1 MKKLMMMAVILLA
14 GVGSVMAQSDYKRGI
29 FNHVGLN
36 VGAGTEGI
44 SVGVAAPVTNFLEV
58 EAGVNI
64 MPSFKLSGDLDVDVN
79 TSSLPQVPVPNVQ
92 YPSSAT
98 IHAEGS
104 FDRTTF
110 NVKANLYP
118 FGGGSK
124 FFIAAGLSIG
134 GEKIAEV
141 TGSCDE
147 LRDFSNRYLKDN
159 PNLESQFRKAIS
171 ANLGGYNLELD
182 ENYNLQGDIRCK
194 NVRPYL
200 GLGFGRLVPKNRIGC
215 RFELGCQF
223 MGKLKVYQNG
233 NEIDINKA
241 LEDAGEDDLSKF
253 VKDLKVYPVL
263 KFSLTGESYNI
274 DKEL

>member
-1 MKKLMMMAVILLA
+1 MKKLMMVAVILLTS
-14 GVGSVMAQSDYKRGI
+14 VGSVMAQNEYKRGI

-44 SVGVAAPVTNFLEV
+44 SVGLAAPVTSFFEV
-58 EAGVNI
+58 EAGVNV

-79 TSSLPQVPVPNVQ
+79 TSSLPQVPNVQ
-92 YPSSAT
+92 YPPEAT

-141 TGSCDE
+141 NGSCDQLRNFSQSLPSQE
-147 LRDFSNRYLKDN
+147 LKN
-159 PNLESQFRKAIS
+159 QFRQAVS
-171 ANLGGYNLELD
+171 ANLAGYNLQFD
-182 ENYNLQGDIRCK
+182 ENYNVQGDIRCK
-194 NVRPYL
+194 KVRPYL
-200 GLGFGRLVPKNRIGC
+200 GLGFGRLVPKNRLGM
-215 RFELGCQF
+215 RLELGCQF
-223 MGKLKVYQNG
+223 MDKLKVYQNDT
-233 NEIDINKA
+233 EIDINKA
-241 LEDAGEDDLSKF
+241 LEDAGDDDLSKF
-253 VKDLKVYPVL
+253 VKDLKIYPVV
-263 KFSLTGESYNI
+263 KFSFTGRI
-274 DKEL
+274 L

>member
-36 VGAGTEGI
+36 VGASTEGI

-79 TSSLPQVPVPNVQ
+79 TSSLPQVPDFQ
-92 YPSSAT
+92 YPTSAT
-98 IHAEGS
+98 IHAEGA

-141 TGSCDE
+141 AGSCDE
-147 LRDFSNRYLKDN
+147 LRDFSNNYLKIIKLWSN
-159 PNLESQFRKAIS
+159 SSVRLYQPTWVVTTWSSMRTIMFRVIS
-171 ANLGGYNLELD
+171 VA
-182 ENYNLQGDIRCK
+182 RMF
-194 NVRPYL
+194 VHT
-200 GLGFGRLVPKNRIGC
+200 LV
-215 RFELGCQF
+215 
-223 MGKLKVYQNG
+223 
-233 NEIDINKA
+233 
-241 LEDAGEDDLSKF
+241 
-253 VKDLKVYPVL
+253 
-263 KFSLTGESYNI
+263 
-274 DKEL
+274 

>member
-1 MKKLMMMAVILLA
+1 MVAVILLTS
-14 GVGSVMAQSDYKRGI
+14 VGSVMAQSDYKRGI

-64 MPSFKLSGDLDVDVN
+64 MPSFKLSGDLDVDIN
-79 TSSLPQVPVPNVQ
+79 MPQESDIQ
-92 YPSSAT
+92 YPTSRT

-147 LRDFSNRYLKDN
+147 LRKFSENNLHTPELKD
-159 PNLESQFRKAIS
+159 QFRKAIS

-215 RFELGCQF
+215 RLELGCQF

-263 KFSLTGESYNI
+263 KFSLTGRI
-274 DKEL
+274 L

>member
-1 MKKLMMMAVILLA
+1 MKKLMMVAVILLTS
-14 GVGSVMAQSDYKRGI
+14 VGSVMAQSDYKRGI

-79 TSSLPQVPVPNVQ
+79 TSSLPQVPNVQ

-141 TGSCDE
+141 TGSCDK
-147 LRDFSNRYLKDN
+147 LRDFSNEYLKN
-159 PNLESQFRKAIS
+159 NQTLEQQFRKAIS

-215 RFELGCQF
+215 RLELGCQF

-253 VKDLKVYPVL
+253 VNDLKVYPVL
-263 KFSLTGESYNI
+263 KFSLTGRI
-274 DKEL
+274 L

>member
-1 MKKLMMMAVILLA
+1 MKKLMMVAVILLTS
-14 GVGSVMAQSDYKRGI
+14 VGSVMAQNEYKRGI

-79 TSSLPQVPVPNVQ
+79 TDDLPPVPVPNVQ

-147 LRDFSNRYLKDN
+147 LRKFSENNLHTPELKD
-159 PNLESQFRKAIS
+159 QFRKAIS

-200 GLGFGRLVPKNRIGC
+200 GLGFGRLVPKNRIGM
-215 RFELGCQF
+215 RLELGCQF

-241 LEDAGEDDLSKF
+241 LEDAGKDDLSKF

-263 KFSLTGESYNI
+263 KFSLTGRI
-274 DKEL
+274 L

>member
-1 MKKLMMMAVILLA
+1 MKKLMMMAVSLLA

-79 TSSLPQVPVPNVQ
+79 TRSLPQVPNVQ
-92 YPSSAT
+92 YPTSAT

-159 PNLESQFRKAIS
+159 PNLESQFRKALS

-215 RFELGCQF
+215 RFELGC
-223 MGKLKVYQNG
+223 
-233 NEIDINKA
+233 
-241 LEDAGEDDLSKF
+241 
-253 VKDLKVYPVL
+253 
-263 KFSLTGESYNI
+263 
-274 DKEL
+274 

>member
-1 MKKLMMMAVILLA
+1 
-14 GVGSVMAQSDYKRGI
+14 MAQKEYKRG
-29 FNHVGLN
+29 FLNHVGIN

-44 SVGVAAPVTNFLEV
+44 SVGLAAPVTGFFEL
-58 EAGVNI
+58 EAGVNV

-79 TSSLPQVPVPNVQ
+79 TSSLTQIPGVS
-92 YPSSAT
+92 YPTSAT
-98 IHAEGS
+98 IHAEGA

-147 LRDFSNRYLKDN
+147 LRDFSNTYLKNN
-159 PNLESQFRKAIS
+159 PNLESQFRKALS

-182 ENYNLQGDIRCK
+182 ENYNVQGDIRCK
-194 NVRPYL
+194 KVRPYL
-200 GLGFGRLVPKNRIGC
+200 GLGFGRLVPKNRLGM
-215 RFELGCQF
+215 RLELGCQF
-223 MGKLKVYQNG
+223 MDKLKVYQNDK
-233 NEIDINKA
+233 EIDINKV

-253 VKDLKVYPVL
+253 VKDLKIYPVV
-263 KFSLTGESYNI
+263 KFSFTGRI
-274 DKEL
+274 L

>member
-1 MKKLMMMAVILLA
+1 
-14 GVGSVMAQSDYKRGI
+14 MAQKEYKRG
-29 FNHVGLN
+29 FLNHVGIN

-44 SVGVAAPVTNFLEV
+44 SVGLAAPVTSFFEV
-58 EAGVNI
+58 EAGVNV

-79 TSSLPQVPVPNVQ
+79 TSSLPQVPTVT
-92 YPSSAT
+92 YPTSAT

-118 FGGGSK
+118 FGGGTK

-147 LRDFSNRYLKDN
+147 LRKFSQSLPTQELKN
-159 PNLESQFRKAIS
+159 EFRQAVS
-171 ANLGGYNLELD
+171 ANLAGYNLQFD
-182 ENYNLQGDIRCK
+182 ENYNVQGDIRCK
-194 NVRPYL
+194 KVRPYL
-200 GLGFGRLVPKNRIGC
+200 GLGFGRLVPKNRLGM
-215 RFELGCQF
+215 RLELGCQF
-223 MGKLKVYQNG
+223 MDKLKVYQNDT
-233 NEIDINKA
+233 EVDIDKA

-253 VKDLKVYPVL
+253 VKDLKIYPVV
-263 KFSLTGESYNI
+263 KFSFTGRI
-274 DKEL
+274 L

>member
-1 MKKLMMMAVILLA
+1 
-14 GVGSVMAQSDYKRGI
+14 MAQKEYKRGF

-44 SVGVAAPVTNFLEV
+44 SVGLAAPVTSFFEV
-58 EAGVNI
+58 EAGVNV

-79 TSSLPQVPVPNVQ
+79 TSSLPQVPGVQ

-141 TGSCDE
+141 SGSCDE
-147 LRDFSNRYLKDN
+147 LRDFSQKLPTQELKD
-159 PNLESQFRKAIS
+159 QFRQAVS
-171 ANLGGYNLELD
+171 ANLAGYNLQFD
-182 ENYNLQGDIRCK
+182 ENYNVQGDIRCK
-194 NVRPYL
+194 KVRPYL
-200 GLGFGRLVPKNRIGC
+200 GLGFGRLVPKNRLGM
-215 RFELGCQF
+215 RLELGCQF
-223 MGKLKVYQNG
+223 MDKLKVYQNDT
-233 NEIDINKA
+233 EIDINKA
-241 LEDAGEDDLSKF
+241 LEDAGDDDISKF
-253 VKDLKVYPVL
+253 VKDLKIYPVV
-263 KFSLTGESYNI
+263 KFSFTGRI
-274 DKEL
+274 L

>member
-1 MKKLMMMAVILLA
+1 MI
-14 GVGSVMAQSDYKRGI
+14 GI
-29 FNHVGLN
+29 N

-44 SVGVAAPVTNFLEV
+44 SVGLAAPVTSFFEL
-58 EAGVNI
+58 EAGVNV

-79 TSSLPQVPVPNVQ
+79 TSSLPQVPNVQ
-92 YPSSAT
+92 YPHEAT

-141 TGSCDE
+141 NGSCDQ
-147 LRDFSNRYLKDN
+147 LREFSQNLPSQELKD
-159 PNLESQFRKAIS
+159 QFRQAVT

-182 ENYNLQGDIRCK
+182 ENYNVQGDIRCK
-194 NVRPYL
+194 KVRPYL
-200 GLGFGRLVPKNRIGC
+200 GLGFGRLVPKNRLGM
-215 RFELGCQF
+215 RLELGCQF
-223 MGKLKVYQNG
+223 MDKLKVYQNDT
-233 NEIDINKA
+233 EIDINKA

-253 VKDLKVYPVL
+253 VKDLKIYPVV
-263 KFSLTGESYNI
+263 KFSFTGRI
-274 DKEL
+274 L

>member
-1 MKKLMMMAVILLA
+1 MKKLMMVAVILFTS
-14 GVGSVMAQSDYKRGI
+14 VGSVMAQKEYKRG
-29 FNHVGLN
+29 FLNHVGIN

-44 SVGVAAPVTNFLEV
+44 SVGLAAPVTSFFEL
-58 EAGVNI
+58 EAGVNV

-79 TSSLPQVPVPNVQ
+79 TSSLPQVPNVQ
-92 YPSSAT
+92 YPHEAT

-141 TGSCDE
+141 NGSCDQ
-147 LRDFSNRYLKDN
+147 LREFSQNLPSQELKD
-159 PNLESQFRKAIS
+159 QFRQAVT

-182 ENYNLQGDIRCK
+182 ENYNVQGDIRCK
-194 NVRPYL
+194 KVRPYL
-200 GLGFGRLVPKNRIGC
+200 GLGFGRLVPKNRLGM
-215 RFELGCQF
+215 RLELGCQF
-223 MGKLKVYQNG
+223 MDKLKVYQNDT
-233 NEIDINKA
+233 EIDINKA

-253 VKDLKVYPVL
+253 VKDLKIYPVV
-263 KFSLTGESYNI
+263 KFSFTGRI
-274 DKEL
+274 L

>member
-1 MKKLMMMAVILLA
+1 MKKLMMVAVILLTS
-14 GVGSVMAQSDYKRGI
+14 VGSVMAQKEYKRGL

-44 SVGVAAPVTNFLEV
+44 SVGLAAPVTSFFEV
-58 EAGVNI
+58 EAGVNV

-79 TSSLPQVPVPNVQ
+79 TSSLPQVPGVQ

-141 TGSCDE
+141 NGSCDQ
-147 LRDFSNRYLKDN
+147 LREFSQNLPSQELKD
-159 PNLESQFRKAIS
+159 QFRQAVT

-182 ENYNLQGDIRCK
+182 ENYNVQGDIRCK
-194 NVRPYL
+194 KVRPYL
-200 GLGFGRLVPKNRIGC
+200 GLGFGRLVPKNRLGM
-215 RFELGCQF
+215 RLELGCQF
-223 MGKLKVYQNG
+223 MDKLKVYQNDT
-233 NEIDINKA
+233 EIDINKA

-253 VKDLKVYPVL
+253 VKDLKIYPVV
-263 KFSLTGESYNI
+263 KFSFTGRI
-274 DKEL
+274 L

>member
-1 MKKLMMMAVILLA
+1 
-14 GVGSVMAQSDYKRGI
+14 
-29 FNHVGLN
+29 
-36 VGAGTEGI
+36 
-44 SVGVAAPVTNFLEV
+44 
-58 EAGVNI
+58 

-79 TSSLPQVPVPNVQ
+79 TSSLPQVPNVQ
-92 YPSSAT
+92 YPTSET

-124 FFIAAGLSIG
+124 FFIAVGLSIG

-141 TGSCDE
+141 TGSCDGLRQFSESLPTPE
-147 LRDFSNRYLKDN
+147 LKN
-159 PNLESQFRKAIS
+159 QFRQAVKAN

-182 ENYNLQGDIRCK
+182 ENYNVQGDIRCK

-263 KFSLTGESYNI
+263 KFSLTGRI
-274 DKEL
+274 L

>member
-1 MKKLMMMAVILLA
+1 MKKLMMMAVLLLA

-79 TSSLPQVPVPNVQ
+79 TNSLPQVSGVN
-92 YPSSAT
+92 YPPSAT

-147 LRDFSNRYLKDN
+147 LRDFSKGLPSQALKD
-159 PNLESQFRKAIS
+159 QFRKAVT

-200 GLGFGRLVPKNRIGC
+200 GLGFGRLVPKNRLGM
-215 RFELGCQF
+215 RLELGCQF
-223 MGKLKVYQNG
+223 MDKLKVYQNDT
-233 NEIDINKA
+233 EIDIDKA

-263 KFSLTGESYNI
+263 KLSFTGRI
-274 DKEL
+274 L

>member
-1 MKKLMMMAVILLA
+1 MVAVILLTS
-14 GVGSVMAQSDYKRGI
+14 VGSVMAQSDYKRGI

-79 TSSLPQVPVPNVQ
+79 TSSLPQVPNVQ

-141 TGSCDE
+141 TGSCDK
-147 LRDFSNRYLKDN
+147 LRDFSNEYLKN
-159 PNLESQFRKAIS
+159 NQTLEQQFRKAIS

-215 RFELGCQF
+215 RLELGCQF

-241 LEDAGEDDLSKF
+241 LEDAGEDDLSG
-253 VKDLKVYPVL
+253 V
-263 KFSLTGESYNI
+263 
-274 DKEL
+274 

>member
-1 MKKLMMMAVILLA
+1 
-14 GVGSVMAQSDYKRGI
+14 MAQKEYKRG
-29 FNHVGLN
+29 FLNHVGIN

-44 SVGVAAPVTNFLEV
+44 SVGLAAPVTGFFEL
-58 EAGVNI
+58 EAGVNV

-79 TSSLPQVPVPNVQ
+79 TSSLPQVPNVQ
-92 YPSSAT
+92 YPKGAT

-118 FGGGSK
+118 FGGGTK

-147 LRDFSNRYLKDN
+147 LRKFSQNLPTQELKD
-159 PNLESQFRKAIS
+159 QFRQAVS
-171 ANLGGYNLELD
+171 ANLAGYNLQFD
-182 ENYNLQGDIRCK
+182 ENYNVQGDIRCK
-194 NVRPYL
+194 KVRPYL
-200 GLGFGRLVPKNRIGC
+200 GLGFGRLVPKNRLGM
-215 RFELGCQF
+215 RLELGCQF
-223 MGKLKVYQNG
+223 MDKLKVYQNDT
-233 NEIDINKA
+233 EIDINKA

-253 VKDLKVYPVL
+253 VKDLKIYPVV
-263 KFSLTGESYNI
+263 KFSFTGRI
-274 DKEL
+274 L

>member
-1 MKKLMMMAVILLA
+1 MVAVILLTS
-14 GVGSVMAQSDYKRGI
+14 VGSVMAQSDYKRGI

-44 SVGVAAPVTNFLEV
+44 GVGVAAPVTNFLEV

-64 MPSFKLSGDLDVDVN
+64 MPSFKLSGDLDVDIN
-79 TSSLPQVPVPNVQ
+79 MPQESDIQ
-92 YPSSAT
+92 YPTSGT

-147 LRDFSNRYLKDN
+147 LRKFSENNLHTPELKD
-159 PNLESQFRKAIS
+159 QFRKAIS

-215 RFELGCQF
+215 RLELGCQF

-263 KFSLTGESYNI
+263 KFSLTGRI
-274 DKEL
+274 L

>member
-1 MKKLMMMAVILLA
+1 MKKLMMMAVLLLA

-64 MPSFKLSGDLDVDVN
+64 MPSFKLSGDLDVDVD
-79 TSSLPQVPVPNVQ
+79 TRSLQQVPGVT
-92 YPSSAT
+92 YPPSAT

-147 LRDFSNRYLKDN
+147 LRDFSKGLPSQALKD
-159 PNLESQFRKAIS
+159 QFRKAVT

-200 GLGFGRLVPKNRIGC
+200 GLGFGRLVPKNRIGM

-223 MGKLKVYQNG
+223 MGKLKVYQNDT
-233 NEIDINKA
+233 EIDIDKA

-263 KFSLTGESYNI
+263 KLSFTGRI
-274 DKEL
+274 L